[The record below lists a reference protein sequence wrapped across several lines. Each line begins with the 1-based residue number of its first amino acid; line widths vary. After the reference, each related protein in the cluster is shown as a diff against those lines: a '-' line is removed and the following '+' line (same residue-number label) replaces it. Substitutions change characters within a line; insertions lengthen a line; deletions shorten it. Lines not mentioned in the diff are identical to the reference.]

1 MESNERP
8 GARRGVAVTRWLQ
21 TPHVWRNSRRRGGPR
36 AFQCIA
42 LAFTLHGQSFGVAGE
57 AIGRIGVL
65 RFTPPHSRHH
75 IYFSTVLGELAG
87 MARAA
92 PVATTK
98 YDRAA
103 LEVLAIE
110 EYERLARLD
119 SSIAPPEF
127 AHRRVRP
134 LGQARGPPGRS

>member
-1 MESNERP
+1 VQPRDATVESNERP

-119 SSIAPPEF
+119 SSIAPPESPTDESD
-127 AHRRVRP
+127 H
-134 LGQARGPPGRS
+134 